1 MNKFA
6 GFNFDSFEIVVFEIN
21 QDWDNDLLYS
31 YDIVAY
37 SADATDL
44 DPGIYYIENDGEK
57 IGTVG
62 NRSYRE
68 RTVIADGK
76 SYDEITDELA
86 LLTGKRC
93 DVDEFSAFF
102 VWDYYKSNSDE
113 EQTTGMFA
121 IRKDG
126 RVQEISSISNDFT
139 SVWAHKALPNDGP
152 KWFHENQFQLKDY
165 PVFSRIRQAYAQLLA
180 SGQHIE
186 SM

>member
-1 MNKFA
+1 MKKNVFEEY
-6 GFNFDSFEIVVFEIN
+6 GFTDFEIAVFEIN
-21 QDWDNDLLYS
+21 ESWDHDPMYT
-31 YDIVAY
+31 YDIIGY
-37 SADATDL
+37 GSD
-44 DPGIYYIENDGEK
+44 GIYVIEGPDYVSS
-57 IGTVG
+57 VG
-62 NRSYRE
+62 NKSYRE
-68 RTVIADGK
+68 RDVIASGK
-76 SYDEITDELA
+76 TYDEIVRELK
-86 LLTGKRC
+86 LLTGSEC
-93 DVDEFSAFF
+93 SVDEFAAFF

-126 RVQEISSISNDFT
+126 RIQEISSISNDFT

>member
-1 MNKFA
+1 MNKFT
-6 GFNFDSFEIVVFEIN
+6 GFNFDSFEIAVFEIN

-37 SADATDL
+37 SADADL

-68 RTVIADGK
+68 RDVIASGK
-76 SYDEITDELA
+76 TYNEILEELA
-86 LLTGKRC
+86 LLTGSERS
-93 DVDEFSAFF
+93 VDEFTSFF

-139 SVWAHKALPNDGP
+139 SVYAHKALPNDGP
-152 KWFHENQFQLKDY
+152 EWFYMSEFELKNW
-165 PVFSRIRQAYAQLLA
+165 PVFDSLRQAYVQLLA
-180 SGQHIE
+180 SGGGLE
-186 SM
+186 TL